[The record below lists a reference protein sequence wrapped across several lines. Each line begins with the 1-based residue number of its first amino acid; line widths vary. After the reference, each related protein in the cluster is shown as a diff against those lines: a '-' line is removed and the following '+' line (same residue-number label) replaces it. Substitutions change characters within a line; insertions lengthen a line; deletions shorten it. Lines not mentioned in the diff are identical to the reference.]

1 MRVHDEEMIEPMA
14 VAGLAPYCHE
24 KLFLPDL
31 KARDKDAAIAEMVDH
46 LVASGR
52 VKAREVI
59 LNTIR
64 ERERIW
70 PTAIGR
76 GVAVPHGRSL
86 VVPELAILF
95 ARSSAGIDFGAE
107 DHEPVRLVF
116 LILAPYQ
123 DKENRY
129 LPALGKLVELVA
141 DEATRQRLL
150 AVTRFSEFMRIIE
163 GAPA

>member
-1 MRVHDEEMIEPMA
+1 
-14 VAGLAPYCHE
+14 
-24 KLFLPDL
+24 
-31 KARDKDAAIAEMVDH
+31 MVDH

-52 VKAREVI
+52 VKARDVI

-86 VVPELAILF
+86 VVPELIILF
-95 ARSSAGIDFGAE
+95 ARSTAGIDFGAE
-107 DHEPVRLVF
+107 DREPVQLVF

-129 LPALGKLVELVA
+129 LPALGKVVELVA
-141 DEATRQRLL
+141 SETTRARLL
-150 AVTRFSEFMRIIE
+150 KVKTFDEFMRIIAGKAE
-163 GAPA
+163 

>member
-1 MRVHDEEMIEPMA
+1 MGEEKTAPMPA
-14 VAGLAPYCHE
+14 AGLASYCHE
-24 KLFLPDL
+24 SLFVPEL
-31 KARDKDAAIAEMVDH
+31 KTRGKDEALVEMVDH

-59 LNTIR
+59 LNTVR

-86 VVPELAILF
+86 VVPELSILF
-95 ARSSAGIDFGAE
+95 ARSRPGIDFGAE
-107 DHEPVRLVF
+107 DGEPVKLIF

-129 LPALGKLVELVA
+129 LPALGKIVELVA
-141 DEATRQRLL
+141 SESTRRRLL
-150 AVTRFSEFMRIIE
+150 ELKTFDEFLSVVGG
-163 GAPA
+163 GAS

>member
-1 MRVHDEEMIEPMA
+1 MA
-14 VAGLAPYCHE
+14 VSGLAPYCHE
-24 KLFLPDL
+24 KLFLPEL
-31 KARDKDAAIAEMVDH
+31 KAREKDAALVEMVDH

-52 VKAREVI
+52 VKAHGVI

-76 GVAVPHGRSL
+76 GAAVPHGRSL
-86 VVPELAILF
+86 VVPELIILF

-107 DHEPVRLVF
+107 DGEPVRLVF

-129 LPALGKLVELVA
+129 LPALGKVVELVA
-141 DEATRQRLL
+141 NEATRQQLFE
-150 AVTRFSEFMRIIE
+150 VKSFGEFMRIVE
-163 GAPA
+163 GLPA

>member
-1 MRVHDEEMIEPMA
+1 MRVHDEEMSEPMA

-24 KLFLPDL
+24 RLFLPDL
-31 KARDKDAAIAEMVDH
+31 KAREKDAALVEMVDH

-52 VKAREVI
+52 VKARGVI

-70 PTAIGR
+70 PTAIGH

-86 VVPELAILF
+86 VVPELTILF
-95 ARSSAGIDFGAE
+95 ARSSTGIDFGAE
-107 DHEPVRLVF
+107 DGELVRLVF

-129 LPALGKLVELVA
+129 LPALGKVVELVA
-141 DEATRQRLL
+141 DEVGRERLL
-150 AVTRFSEFMRIIE
+150 GAASFEEFRRIVESAAI
-163 GAPA
+163 